1 MSKNMDDYLQEGM
14 YGQKQTKPDERRLFL
29 GSLRERAAFVLT
41 RDQIRDN
48 VGLTVFEEELQ
59 KHPDAY
65 LLFNG
70 LLSLATLSGYRRL
83 ALKHGIRYTIVDEK
97 TNESGYGLVLTYDHA
112 VDLRDIFY
120 REPKVEEQVT
130 TPKKRSWFDKLFGMH
145 D

>member
-41 RDQIRDN
+41 RDQIRDKR
-48 VGLTVFEEELQ
+48 GLNVFEEKLK
-59 KHPDAY
+59 KHPDAHV
-65 LLFNG
+65 LFNA
-70 LLSLATLSGYRRL
+70 LLSLDTLSPYRRL

-97 TNESGYGLVLTYDHA
+97 SNKSGYGLVLTYDHA
-112 VDLRDIFY
+112 VDLNDIFY
-120 REPKVEEQVT
+120 RAPKIKEPDQ
-130 TPKKRSWFDKLFGMH
+130 PKKRSWLDKLFGMN